1 MLSFNTHLCYYQ
13 TEEFI
18 REPSLGSN
26 LKWIMLCFLQEF
38 TDPVAYDLTPYI
50 IKAPNTALL
59 KASHLP

>member
-18 REPSLGSN
+18 WEPSLGSN

-38 TDPVAYDLTPYI
+38 TDPVAYDL
-50 IKAPNTALL
+50 NTL
-59 KASHLP
+59 HNQGT